1 VTVIAWIGTTVAGL
15 ALGIT
20 VSTALLGAGG
30 RPLSPVLGGL
40 VFVALFGALIGA
52 ILGVVQLTAIRRIPW
67 RMWIAATAFG
77 SAAGF
82 AGAAVVGE
90 QVANLISPTTNIV
103 LGGAA
108 IQISA
113 GAMVGLGIGS
123 VQWLVLR
130 RLVDVSRWW
139 IAASAVGAGLGYAS
153 AAAVLELLEVPVLK
167 AAFIPSFGAIVGLF
181 TGAAQGVTLWRVRPG
196 RYTPARR

>member
-1 VTVIAWIGTTVAGL
+1 VTAIAWIGTTVAGL
-15 ALGIT
+15 ALGVT

-40 VFVALFGALIGA
+40 LVVALFGAVIGA
-52 ILGVVQLTAIRRIPW
+52 ILGPVQLLAIRRAPR
-67 RMWIAATAFG
+67 RMWIAATALG

-90 QVANLISPTTNIV
+90 QVANVISPTTNIV
-103 LGGAA
+103 LGGAV

-113 GAMVGLGIGS
+113 GAIAGLGIGS
-123 VQWLVLR
+123 AQWLVLR
-130 RLVDVSRWW
+130 RPLAMSRWW

-153 AAAVLELLEVPVLK
+153 AAGVLELLEVPVLK
-167 AAFIPSFGAIVGLF
+167 AALIPSFGAIVGVF
-181 TGAAQGVTLWRVRPG
+181 TGAAQGLTLWRVRPG
-196 RYTPARR
+196 RTGPTR

>member
-15 ALGIT
+15 ALGMT
-20 VSTALLGAGG
+20 VSTTLLRAGG
-30 RPLSPVLGGL
+30 RPLSQVLGGL
-40 VFVALFGALIGA
+40 VFVALFGAVIGA
-52 ILGVVQLTAIRRIPW
+52 ILGLVQLLAIRRVPW
-67 RMWIAATAFG
+67 RMWIAATALG

-90 QVANLISPTTNIV
+90 QVANVISPTTNIV

-113 GAMVGLGIGS
+113 GAMAGLGIGS

-130 RLVDVSRWW
+130 RPLDVSRWW

-153 AAAVLELLEVPVLK
+153 AAGVLELLEVPVLK
-167 AAFIPSFGAIVGLF
+167 AALIPSFGAIVGLF
-181 TGAAQGVTLWRVRPG
+181 TGAALGLTLWRVRPG
-196 RYTPARR
+196 LTRPARR